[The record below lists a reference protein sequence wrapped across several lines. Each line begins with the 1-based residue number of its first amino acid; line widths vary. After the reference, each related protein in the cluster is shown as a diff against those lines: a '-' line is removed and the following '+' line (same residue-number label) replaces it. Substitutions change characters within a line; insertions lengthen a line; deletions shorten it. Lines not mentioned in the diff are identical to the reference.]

1 MRKQLAAFAVLGLAA
16 GAAHADPA
24 APQVDVYYVPLAD
37 IEASVSGVGSGGDHG
52 DGFGARAAMGVLDW
66 LVVNG
71 EYQANG
77 YQDFDDLTQYRVGA
91 TLVGSGALGLAA
103 EYIVVDDAFEAEGF
117 GVHLRFAGEMVYGQ
131 FGYVQLKSDDLDDS
145 TGGYE
150 FTLGALIPLSEAFK
164 GFVDVRRTGIGHDGS
179 AFEIETADVRA
190 GVRFTFGSSAGM
202 PAEPEEGI
210 EVTEPAEEQPA
221 EQPAE

>member
-37 IEASVSGVGSGGDHG
+37 IEASVSGVGSDGDHG

-117 GVHLRFAGEMVYGQ
+117 GVHLRFAGDMVYGQ

-150 FTLGALIPLSEAFK
+150 FTLGALIPLSDAFK
-164 GFVDVRRTGIGHDGS
+164 GFVDVRRTGIGRDGS

-190 GVRFTFGSSAGM
+190 GVRFTFGQGEAGV
-202 PAEPEEGI
+202 PAEPSEPV
-210 EVTEPAEEQPA
+210 EVIEPAE
-221 EQPAE
+221 